1 MAQEAAGVDVAA
13 ADGGGVGDEPTGFD
27 VPKIPANLGFI
38 MLLYGKYGKFVVID
52 LEKGKGKGKGKITSG
67 MKWR

>member
-1 MAQEAAGVDVAA
+1 MDVAA

-38 MLLYGKYGKFVVID
+38 MLLYGKYGKFVVISLD
-52 LEKGKGKGKGKITSG
+52 WRGKGKGKGYP
-67 MKWR
+67 RVA